1 MDRPAYTGVSC
12 ATKPT
17 LASCAAGAAPST
29 WIVPVLGVSI
39 PVTRLRNVDL
49 PAPFGPTRPVIDPA
63 GMDSVHS
70 VRACRLRYR
79 LPRSRISMTAFIPA
93 TVPVTGHAARRTTV
107 QIPDRTQVR
116 RGRLTRTDNV

>member
-17 LASCAAGAAPST
+17 LASCAAGAEPST

-39 PVTRLRNVDL
+39 PVTRLRNVDF
-49 PAPFGPTRPVIDPA
+49 PAPFGPTRPVTDPA

-70 VRACRLRYR
+70 VRACRPRYR
-79 LPRSRISMTAFIPA
+79 LPRSRVLITAFMPA
-93 TVPVTGHAARRTTV
+93 TLPVTGDVARQATV

-116 RGRLTRTDNV
+116 RGGLTRTDNV